1 MLGGRNKGRQCAR
14 IHAVMA
20 GGEGRE
26 GVEELRRLIEEEEN
40 MLRHLL
46 RSNAEMLA
54 FDPRLEDADL
64 RAAVAENEGVVTR
77 KQARLAELRR
87 LLAEA
92 VPHAAEPDAKHE
104 EKRRD
109 AEEEEEEAP
118 NGLDL

>member
-14 IHAVMA
+14 IHAVMQ